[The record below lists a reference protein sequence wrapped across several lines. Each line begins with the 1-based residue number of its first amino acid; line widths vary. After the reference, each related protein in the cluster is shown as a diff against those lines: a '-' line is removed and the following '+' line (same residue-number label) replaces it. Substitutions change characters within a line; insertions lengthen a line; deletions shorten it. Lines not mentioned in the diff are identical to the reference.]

1 MPSADQILFINVTTT
16 VAAAALT
23 AAAAVNNPPDAS
35 TVAAAT
41 SNGRSAATGAAETAA
56 TAAATATSTTTAAA
70 LAANLSGS
78 LVDSLT
84 TATATATTATA
95 TTSGTIVDSSQ
106 ECGATAMEEFQGSIL
121 GLQLA
126 VPEWEALLTALV
138 LSIIIVLTIIGNIL
152 VILSVFTYKPLRIV
166 QNFFIVSLA
175 VADLTVA
182 LLVLPFNVAYSI
194 LGRWEFGIHLCKLW
208 LTCDV
213 LCCTSSILNLCAIA
227 LDRYWAITDPIN
239 YAQKRTV
246 GRVLLLISGVW
257 LLSLLISSPPLI
269 GWNDWPDEFTS
280 ATPCELT
287 SQRGYV
293 IYSSLGSFFIPLI
306 IMTIVYIEIFVATR
320 RRLRERA
327 KANKLNTIALKT
339 TELET
344 INASNVPAGSSSTS
358 SKARALS
365 SLCASWLCCGRDR
378 ANFATPMIQNDQ
390 ESISSETHAQPE
402 PNNDQQQQPQQQQS
416 QQQHVVVVVKKS
428 RRAKIKDSIKHGKAR
443 SGRRSQSSSSACEPH
458 GEQQLLPQG
467 GNSSNNTAVKSDA
480 EISTE
485 SGSDP
490 KGCIQVCVTQA
501 EEQTSLKLTPPQSST
516 GPTSAT
522 SLQKKPSTVNQFIE
536 EKQKIS
542 LSKERR
548 AARTLGIIMGVFV
561 ICWLPFFLMYV
572 ILPFCQSCCPTNKFK
587 NFITWLGYINSGL
600 NPVIYTIF
608 NLDYRRAFKRL
619 LGMK

>member
-23 AAAAVNNPPDAS
+23 AAAAVNSPPEAS
-35 TVAAAT
+35 TLAAAAT
-41 SNGRSAATGAAETAA
+41 GKGRGAESTVE
-56 TAAATATSTTTAAA
+56 AAAAATSTTTAAAA

-84 TATATATTATA
+84 TATATTTAA
-95 TTSGTIVDSSQ
+95 IVDSTQ
-106 ECGATAMEEFQGSIL
+106 ECGAAGMEEFQGSIL

-257 LLSLLISSPPLI
+257 LLSLIISSPPLI

-344 INASNVPAGSSSTS
+344 INASNVPAGNSSTS

-390 ESISSETHAQPE
+390 ESISSETHAQQE
-402 PNNDQQQQPQQQQS
+402 PNNEQQQ
-416 QQQHVVVVVKKS
+416 QQQHVVVLVKKS

-467 GNSSNNTAVKSDA
+467 GNNSNNTAIKSDA

>member
-23 AAAAVNNPPDAS
+23 AAAAVNNAPEA
-35 TVAAAT
+35 TTAAAAAAKVAT
-41 SNGRSAATGAAETAA
+41 VNGRSAAAVETAA
-56 TAAATATSTTTAAA
+56 ASTTTTAAA
-70 LAANLSGS
+70 TLAANLSGS

-84 TATATATTATA
+84 TATATATTAT
-95 TTSGTIVDSSQ
+95 IVESTQ
-106 ECGATAMEEFQGSIL
+106 ECGAVAVEELHGSFL
-121 GLQLA
+121 GVELA

-257 LLSLLISSPPLI
+257 LLSLIISSPPLI

-327 KANKLNTIALKT
+327 KANKMNTIALKS
-339 TELET
+339 TEIET
-344 INASNVPAGSSSTS
+344 INASNIPAGGSSTS

-365 SLCASWLCCGRDR
+365 SFCATWLCCGRDR

-390 ESISSETHAQPE
+390 ESISSETHAQQE
-402 PNNDQQQQPQQQQS
+402 PINEQQQQQQQQQQQPQS
-416 QQQHVVVVVKKS
+416 QQQHVVVLVKKS

-443 SGRRSQSSSSACEPH
+443 SGRRSQSSSSTCEPH

-467 GNSSNNTAVKSDA
+467 NSSNNTAGKSDA

-490 KGCIQVCVTQA
+490 KGCIQVCITQA
-501 EEQTSLKLTPPQSST
+501 EEQTSLKLTPPQSSSGAT
-516 GPTSAT
+516 AAT

>member
-1 MPSADQILFINVTTT
+1 MPSADQILLINVTTT

-23 AAAAVNNPPDAS
+23 AAAAVDTATKPGSSDVGSTSVTLANGGAEGPLTTTNMTGS
-35 TVAAAT
+35 LVEGLTTVAAALST
-41 SNGRSAATGAAETAA
+41 SPSEGES
-56 TAAATATSTTTAAA
+56 
-70 LAANLSGS
+70 
-78 LVDSLT
+78 D
-84 TATATATTATA
+84 
-95 TTSGTIVDSSQ
+95 
-106 ECGATAMEEFQGSIL
+106 ECGGAMEELHSSVL

-126 VPEWEALLTALV
+126 VPEWEAMLTALV
-138 LSIIIVLTIIGNIL
+138 LSVIIVLTIIGNIL

-293 IYSSLGSFFIPLI
+293 IYSSLGSFFIPLA

-327 KANKLNTIALKT
+327 KATKLNTMALKSA
-339 TELET
+339 EMEP
-344 INASNVPAGSSSTS
+344 IANSSPAAASASASV
-358 SKARALS
+358 SKSRAL
-365 SLCASWLCCGRDR
+365 ANWLCCCRDR
-378 ANFATPMIQNDQ
+378 AHFATPMIQNDQ
-390 ESISSETHAQPE
+390 ESISSETHQPPVQEGAKGALGAQGTG
-402 PNNDQQQQPQQQQS
+402 DQ
-416 QQQHVVVVVKKS
+416 QQQHVVVLVKKS
-428 RRAKIKDSIKHGKAR
+428 RRSKIKDSIKHGKAR
-443 SGRRSQSSSSACEPH
+443 GVRKSQSSSTCEPH
-458 GEQQLLPQG
+458 GEQQLLPATGQSAG
-467 GNSSNNTAVKSDA
+467 GKSDA

-516 GPTSAT
+516 GAATVSAT
-522 SLQKKPSTVNQFIE
+522 PLQKKPSGVNQFIE

-619 LGMK
+619 LGLN